1 MMQIQFKLIL
11 NPKRGQFEFTVGQD
25 ATLLIKG
32 PMWDTKAPM
41 RKKWLMTAIETEQ
54 FIQKAR
60 NQLVDVTD
68 TSTEFV
74 LEPGDYKI
82 NLKGITSRDAFQQ
95 IVEYLEKVWDSF
107 KGSAYYAKIYPQ

>member
-1 MMQIQFKLIL
+1 MIQIQFKLIL
-11 NPKRGQFEFTVGQD
+11 NPKRGHFEFTVGQD

-41 RKKWLMTAIETEQ
+41 RKKWLMTAKETEQ

-60 NQLVDVTD
+60 KQLVDATD
-68 TSTEFV
+68 AMTDFI
-74 LEPGDYKI
+74 LEPGDYTI
-82 NLKGITSRDAFQQ
+82 NLKGIASKDAFQA

-107 KGSAYYAKIYPQ
+107 KGSSYYAKIYPQ